1 MNNNYAEANDTLTRR
16 NSYLLAVES
25 DEIMVSHA
33 TRANTDEASG
43 SPTDGKIDNGNQ
55 KQKKKKAIN
64 FCRALL
70 IPGVIVYSLSYACV
84 KLVNYSLFFW
94 IPYYLNQRYSWAT
107 ASQSSRMSTL
117 YDVGG
122 IFGGAA
128 GGWISDRLDGKR
140 SPVVVVMLVLGIAAL
155 FFYEG
160 FGTSPL
166 ANGILMSI
174 AGIFVNGPAIL
185 ESSAISA
192 DLGKHP
198 AVKDDTDALATVTG
212 IVDGTGS
219 LGAAIGQTII
229 ALIEKE
235 TSSWTWVFYFLMVM
249 LAGSA
254 FFLLKLFVCDI
265 VSLWRTFLTKLRKKR
280 PLQ

>member
-1 MNNNYAEANDTLTRR
+1 
-16 NSYLLAVES
+16 
-25 DEIMVSHA
+25 
-33 TRANTDEASG
+33 
-43 SPTDGKIDNGNQ
+43 
-55 KQKKKKAIN
+55 
-64 FCRALL
+64 
-70 IPGVIVYSLSYACV
+70 
-84 KLVNYSLFFW
+84 
-94 IPYYLNQRYSWAT
+94 
-107 ASQSSRMSTL
+107 
-117 YDVGG
+117 
-122 IFGGAA
+122 
-128 GGWISDRLDGKR
+128 
-140 SPVVVVMLVLGIAAL
+140 
-155 FFYEG
+155 
-160 FGTSPL
+160 
-166 ANGILMSI
+166 
-174 AGIFVNGPAIL
+174 L